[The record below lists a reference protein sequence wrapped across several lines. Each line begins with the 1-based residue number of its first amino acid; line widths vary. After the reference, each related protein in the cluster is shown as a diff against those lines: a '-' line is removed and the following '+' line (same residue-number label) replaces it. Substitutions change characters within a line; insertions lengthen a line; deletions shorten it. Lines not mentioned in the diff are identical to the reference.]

1 MWAMIASSI
10 ALIVW
15 SAGLSFLAHKNIK
28 RRVIE
33 ARDAETNEIV
43 QNKVDDKEEI

>member
-1 MWAMIASSI
+1 MWAMIACSI

-15 SAGLSFLAHKNIK
+15 SAGLSFLAHKTIK

-33 ARDAETNEIV
+33 ARDEANEIV